1 MLNSSHMTKYTMTG
15 IVLRVLPSEG
25 GKYPCTFNRREGVQ
39 EYCTAQARVY
49 SPDRRSWGVHPQ
61 PAVQY
66 SCTPHPKVKSSG
78 VLPALWGEVLWFY
91 LIPTGPGFGAYVG
104 ISIFQF
110 LRAIFAS
117 FLTRTIVESSFA
129 RF

>member
-1 MLNSSHMTKYTMTG
+1 MTG
-15 IVLRVLPSEG
+15 SVLRVLPSKG
-25 GKYPCTFNRREGVQ
+25 GKHLEYFPLKEGSTTELLTAGEGVQ

-66 SCTPHPKVKSSG
+66 SCTPHPKVESSG
-78 VLPALWGEVLWFY
+78 VLPALWREVLWFY

-104 ISIFQF
+104 ISI
-110 LRAIFAS
+110 S
-117 FLTRTIVESSFA
+117 NSYSTY
-129 RF
+129 